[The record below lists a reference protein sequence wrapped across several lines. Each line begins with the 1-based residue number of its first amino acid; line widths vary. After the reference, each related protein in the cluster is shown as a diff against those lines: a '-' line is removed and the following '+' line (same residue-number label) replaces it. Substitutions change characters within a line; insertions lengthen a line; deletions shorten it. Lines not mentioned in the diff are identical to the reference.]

1 MFYASV
7 FVVVGSGRCEGGVGA
22 GGSMWKRVVGELHH
36 FLDYAS
42 LWDYANWLCSMSGIV
57 YIGGARM
64 GT

>member
-1 MFYASV
+1 
-7 FVVVGSGRCEGGVGA
+7 
-22 GGSMWKRVVGELHH
+22 MWKRVVGELHH